1 MMSSI
6 KYPISDIPSRPS
18 KVRPKDTGRLGLVG
32 QGVEAS
38 AHSRANRL
46 CLRAS
51 IGDTTQGLQL
61 KKWSHHVPPCTFS
74 QSIPSSQSIVSKNRM
89 KGCCV
94 RCTLI
99 NWSLHI
105 KEKHLHGGVQLR
117 SNVPLSN
124 SRSNN
129 LQEFTFL
136 PSWNNFEVQVAGPLQ
151 LRSQMPNW
159 QIHRQRSHGRDP
171 GPTTQHVTH
180 MTHMASETFFNA
192 PWPCWRWSHHHLEAM
207 RHLQLNAV
215 TLGNFLTK
223 HLNLLATNGP
233 DPGGQDSPTSSSFI
247 QCRGTAW
254 GYIQIMVIGSSLVRI
269 AKTKIG
275 FPNCFKKFSWLCHAV
290 WSEAHVTTKIENLSR
305 RERSLEELCSQIV
318 HAQLFQTILPLDT
331 SNRHL
336 SHLCKTR
343 HLLKM
348 AEPGFLSGWC
358 CNAFFLYARWI
369 SAAVASRLTS
379 SNS

>member
-18 KVRPKDTGRLGLVG
+18 KVRPKDTGRLRLVG

-51 IGDTTQGLQL
+51 IGDTKAWSW
-61 KKWSHHVPPCTFS
+61 KKWSHHVPACTCS

-89 KGCCV
+89 KGCRV
-94 RCTLI
+94 RYTLI

-105 KEKHLHGGVQLR
+105 KEKHLHGVQLR

-136 PSWNNFEVQVAGPLQ
+136 HSSWNNFEVQVAGPLQ

-171 GPTTQHVTH
+171 GPTTQHDSHDSHGLRDIFLRTLAMLKVKPSPSWGH
-180 MTHMASETFFNA
+180 EA
-192 PWPCWRWSHHHLEAM
+192 PAAPCSH
-207 RHLQLNAV
+207 
-215 TLGNFLTK
+215 
-223 HLNLLATNGP
+223 
-233 DPGGQDSPTSSSFI
+233 
-247 QCRGTAW
+247 
-254 GYIQIMVIGSSLVRI
+254 
-269 AKTKIG
+269 
-275 FPNCFKKFSWLCHAV
+275 
-290 WSEAHVTTKIENLSR
+290 SR
-305 RERSLEELCSQIV
+305 
-318 HAQLFQTILPLDT
+318 
-331 SNRHL
+331 
-336 SHLCKTR
+336 
-343 HLLKM
+343 
-348 AEPGFLSGWC
+348 
-358 CNAFFLYARWI
+358 
-369 SAAVASRLTS
+369 
-379 SNS
+379 